1 MGARS
6 WSSSAPSVPS
16 SHQSSSSSSTTT
28 TTTTTAAVGSFFSS
42 SSSSLSSSP
51 SSSPPSS
58 SSPSPTGAKKHH
70 HRHHYNHLQQHLLG
84 KQQTTPKDDRHAFF
98 RIPVTGEGKKKPLD
112 LTAESVATAK
122 AAVAAAAQRA
132 ERNLS
137 VKRDL
142 ALDLPTCP
150 TLPDGEEKPYG
161 SSTRLR
167 IRDHDQESEIYQEC
181 IRPPPNRTVHET
193 STSFPPFR
201 CNSESILTERP
212 SGSGRAGNS
221 KTAGPSSSSYTNS
234 QSSSSSSSSSIMA
247 VYCCTSASYSSSTS
261 SLSSGSYQSSS
272 GGYGYRN
279 LGGRPHQHQ
288 HQPQQQQQ
296 QQQQKEQHSVDSKKD
311 LFAIPA
317 ATTASTRLL
326 LDIHGQPIVT
336 RSKSMSTG
344 SSLQQPDGAS
354 SCPAGSSSSCNMLVV
369 MVPLPPPL
377 PSHQQQQQQFSIP
390 PPTPPAGS
398 KTLESAVKSCVR
410 SFRDRVHPC
419 SPKMSS
425 ATSGAA
431 AVSCASQ
438 TATAGGVDNAG
449 YVESTSGGRWPSAT
463 LAERQQHQDNSTNNN
478 NNYHPP
484 STAEPSSGTSRSK
497 LANLPVVPCASAST
511 AYSSS
516 SSSTSSQT
524 RRDL

>member
-1 MGARS
+1 MRVVTSLEFGGARILQEFWMTLLKVLS
-6 WSSSAPSVPS
+6 RNKKKEPNEQGR
-16 SHQSSSSSSTTT
+16 QSR
-28 TTTTTAAVGSFFSS
+28 TANNKRDH
-42 SSSSLSSSP
+42 LLM
-51 SSSPPSS
+51 
-58 SSPSPTGAKKHH
+58 KKHL
-70 HRHHYNHLQQHLLG
+70 RHKRFQPFL
-84 KQQTTPKDDRHAFF
+84 P
-98 RIPVTGEGKKKPLD
+98 IPVTGEGKKKPLD

-122 AAVAAAAQRA
+122 AAGAAAAQRA

-161 SSTRLR
+161 SSIRLR

-221 KTAGPSSSSYTNS
+221 KTAGPSSSSSSSSSSSTHS
-234 QSSSSSSSSSIMA
+234 QSSSSSSSSIMA

-261 SLSSGSYQSSS
+261 SLSSSSYGSS

-279 LGGRPHQHQ
+279 LSGRPHHHNQQ
-288 HQPQQQQQ
+288 QKQQQQQQQ
-296 QQQQKEQHSVDSKKD
+296 QQQQKEQNSVDNKKD
-311 LFAIPA
+311 LFSIPA
-317 ATTASTRLL
+317 ATATTRLL

-344 SSLQQPDGAS
+344 SSLQQPDGAP
-354 SCPAGSSSSCNMLVV
+354 CPAGSSSSCNMLAV

-377 PSHQQQQQQFSIP
+377 PSHQQQQQQQQPFSIP
-390 PPTPPAGS
+390 PAAAAS

-419 SPKMSS
+419 PKMSS
-425 ATSGAA
+425 ASAA
-431 AVSCASQ
+431 AIGCSSQ

-449 YVESTSGGRWPSAT
+449 FVESTSGAGWPSAT
-463 LAERQQHQDNSTNNN
+463 LAERQHHQDNNSTNNN
-478 NNYHPP
+478 NNYSR
-484 STAEPSSGTSRSK
+484 STGEPSSGTSRSK

-511 AYSSS
+511 TTYSSS

-524 RRDL
+524 RRDI